1 METTDWIA
9 PEIGPAEDPGTR
21 SARATAPHL
30 SLAAPRPHDDSET
43 PLLPAERDYW
53 LCHCEGFQVDGC
65 SGSVGI
71 VEHVVF
77 ELSQDR
83 PDLLA
88 VRRGGPHRQRT
99 VDVPVADVVEIRPAE
114 HRLVLGRFW

>member
-1 METTDWIA
+1 METTDRIA
-9 PEIGPAEDPGTR
+9 AEIGPAE
-21 SARATAPHL
+21 PHL
-30 SLAAPRPHDDSET
+30 SLAAARPLDDSET
-43 PLLPAERDYW
+43 PLLPTERDYW
-53 LCHCEGFQVDGC
+53 LGHCEGFQVDGC
-65 SGSVGI
+65 SGSVGV

-88 VRRGGPHRQRT
+88 VRRGGPNRQRT
-99 VDVPVADVVEIRPAE
+99 VDVPVVDVVAIHPAE